1 MAAAGCT
8 KLNVEGY
15 GGMNMATWLGPA
27 LSVAGRVL
35 VRGADGTLAA
45 RLVDLDRDLAV
56 IPSLAP
62 HMDRGVNDG
71 HRYNPQVDMQPL
83 YGPEGC
89 RPLPALLAEA
99 LGVAETDMVD
109 WDLTLYVRQAPAVIG
124 PAGEYFMA
132 PRIDDLECAATTLYA
147 FLAAAPQAD
156 TACAP
161 VWAMLD
167 NEEVGSGTRQGAH
180 SLFLRDVLGRIYDA
194 VPHSA
199 QGMQRALANSFV
211 LSADNAHAM
220 HPNFADKADAANPV
234 RMGGGIVLKVNASQK
249 YTTSG
254 LSGAVLREVCRLA
267 GVPCAAVCQPR
278 RPARRQHAGQPAEP
292 EPAGADGGHRPGAA
306 GDAQRRGNGQ
316 HGRRRRDGQGR
327 GDVLPRA
334 PALPGRRAVY
344 AGARAMTVGRYAPS
358 PSGRMHL
365 GNLCCCLLAWLS
377 AKSKG
382 GRVLL
387 RIEDLDAA
395 RCPRRFAGCW
405 SRTWP
410 GWGFPPTKAAAG
422 GGAHAPYYQSE
433 RSEIYRHFYDIL
445 AAKGLLYPCFCSR
458 SQLHAAS
465 APHRSD
471 GQVVYPGTCRGLTAA
486 QIAEKSRQRALPGAC
501 ACRMRTSPLP
511 TATWALPGKTWPA
524 TAATSMCGG
533 RTGCLPT
540 SWPLWWTTR

>member
-1 MAAAGCT
+1 MQLEDLFHFLQAGVTPFHAAAEAARLLDAAGYTRLEESAYWNLEAGRGYYVTRNNSAVIAWRIPAHAIGGWRITASHSDSPAWRIKNTSVTAAGCT

-15 GGMNMATWLGPA
+15 GGMNMATWLDRP

-99 LGVAETDMVD
+99 LGVAEADMVD

-194 VPHSA
+194 VPHST

-267 GVPCAAVCQPR
+267 GVPVQLFANR
-278 RPARRQHAGQPAEP
+278 
-292 EPAGADGGHRPGAA
+292 AD
-306 GDAQRRGNGQ
+306 
-316 HGRRRRDGQGR
+316 
-327 GDVLPRA
+327 
-334 PALPGRRAVY
+334 LPG
-344 AGARAMTVGRYAPS
+344 GST
-358 PSGRMHL
+358 L
-365 GNLCCCLLAWLS
+365 GNLQSQSLPVPMADIGLAQLAMHS
-377 AKSKG
+377 AVETASTA
-382 GRVLL
+382 
-387 RIEDLDAA
+387 DAA
-395 RCPRRFAGCW
+395 AMVKAVEMFYRVHLRCLG
-405 SRTWP
+405 
-410 GWGFPPTKAAAG
+410 
-422 GGAHAPYYQSE
+422 
-433 RSEIYRHFYDIL
+433 
-445 AAKGLLYPCFCSR
+445 
-458 SQLHAAS
+458 
-465 APHRSD
+465 D
-471 GQVVYPGTCRGLTAA
+471 GQYTL
-486 QIAEKSRQRALPGAC
+486 E
-501 ACRMRTSPLP
+501 
-511 TATWALPGKTWPA
+511 PA
-524 TAATSMCGG
+524 
-533 RTGCLPT
+533 P
-540 SWPLWWTTR
+540 